1 MTDTPELQKAGALA
15 EALGKQ
21 VQENHGDLTSVY
33 SALEKAALEYRASGQ
48 DLESA
53 VPGVGSAALGFR
65 RGKPDGH
72 SLWSAYAEVLHD
84 DLCKPK
90 GTLHKQVKA
99 GVATSG
105 AAMITLIMSH
115 LGLPGAAAMIV
126 APIAGSVLGMGVD
139 AFCKSRSEK

>member
-1 MTDTPELQKAGALA
+1 MTDTLELQTAGALA
-15 EALGKQ
+15 EALCKQ
-21 VQENHGDLTSVY
+21 VQDNHGDLTPVY
-33 SALEKAALEYRASGQ
+33 AALEKAAVEYRASGQ

-53 VPGVGSAALGFR
+53 VPGGGSAALGFR
-65 RGKPDGH
+65 RGNPDGK
-72 SLWSAYAEVLHD
+72 SLWSAYADVLGD

-99 GVATSG
+99 GLATSG
-105 AAMITLIMSH
+105 AAMITLIMTT

-139 AFCKSRSEK
+139 AFCKSRSDK

>member
-1 MTDTPELQKAGALA
+1 MTDIPELQTAGALA
-15 EALGKQ
+15 DALGKE
-21 VQENHGDLTSVY
+21 VQENHGDLTTVY
-33 SALEKAALEYRASGQ
+33 AALEKAALEYRASGQ

-65 RGKPDGH
+65 RGSPDGK
-72 SLWSAYAEVLHD
+72 SLWSAYADVLHD

-99 GVATSG
+99 GLATSG
-105 AAMITLIMSH
+105 ATLIALIMTT

-139 AFCKSRSEK
+139 AFCKSRTEK